1 MALKNKVLRIGK
13 SVILLV
19 AALLFVLPLQAHHR
33 DSVTVAAVE
42 FVRNDRQWEER
53 VLYKASLHGGALF
66 AERDGFTFV
75 LLHPQQLKEF
85 YTAKFAPS
93 SVHSSGVIDAAAY
106 KLVFAGANP
115 SVTVSGHEEIQGY
128 NNYYI
133 GNDPTKWSSR
143 VPKFREVFY
152 ENLYDGIDLT
162 LSQEASHLKYEFA
175 VAPGA
180 SPSQICM
187 DYEGV
192 ENLVVSK
199 GNLIVST
206 AVMQVF
212 ELQPYAYQ
220 EDANGL
226 RETVPCRYKVSRRR
240 LSFEVG
246 NYDTT
251 RPLVIDPVLI
261 FSSYSGSTADNW
273 GYTATYDKEGNLY
286 SGGNVFNVGYP
297 VMFGSFQV
305 DFAGGS
311 TDIAISKFDSGGSF
325 LHFSTYLGGTGTEVP
340 HSLVVNDNNELYV
353 LGTTSSSDFPVTVG
367 AFDTA
372 FNGGESYVLTST
384 VRFTDGSDIVIAKF
398 NEMGTSLLGATYVGG
413 SGNDG
418 LNTVID
424 LRRNY
429 ADEARGEI
437 IIDGQSNVYVASCT
451 QSWDFPVTGG
461 AFDTA
466 FCGGNQD
473 ACIIKFNHNL
483 TNMIWCSYLGGM
495 GDDAA
500 YSIVLASDNS
510 LYVCGGT
517 TSSDLPTT
525 SGVVQPTYGGGDND
539 GFIAHIEPNGT
550 QIEQIT
556 YLGKDGYDQAYLVK
570 NDKQGNPHVF
580 GQTYASGTVWVVN
593 ADWYVPNG
601 GQFLTKLSLGLDSV
615 IWSTAFGTGTMG
627 LDISPTALLVD
638 LCNNIY
644 MSGWGSPSINGGQGG
659 TSGLPI
665 TADAFQNTTDNNDY
679 YFLCISDDASQLVY
693 ATYFGSPHARE
704 HVDGGTSRFDNHGRI
719 YQAVCAG
726 CGNYDDFPTT
736 EGAWSQT
743 NNSTNCNI
751 GVIKF
756 DFNLPAVVA
765 DFHIPNTVCAPIM
778 LEFHNTSQRI
788 SDSTTFFW
796 DFGDG
801 TTSTEENPYHTYT
814 QSGTYLITLVAQDAG
829 SCNFADT
836 AYREMVVLSNSNNVL
851 ENVGICNGDFIQIGI
866 PPSGSSQIT
875 YEWQPQT
882 GLSNPGISN
891 PIAAPEVSTTY
902 YLFVSDGVCID
913 TITQYVE
920 VENLQVNAGSD
931 RVVCA
936 GSSTLLSP
944 VVSGTAV
951 HYYWSTSPTFSS
963 YLNTDFSDPQL
974 EVWPTGTTTYYL
986 RVEGNYCT
994 VESRITVQVSEFSLS
1009 APDDYVVCYGDSMQL
1024 SVMPSAFGSYN
1035 YSWQPASYIVSGG
1048 NTATPWVRPL
1058 QNTVFTVTAT
1068 NEYGCVVTLDVP
1080 VQIRR
1085 FESQVDIT
1093 DASCYGS
1100 YDGSVTL
1107 TVTGGVS
1114 PYYYNWSN
1122 GATSYIITDVPA
1134 GMYTVTVTDDTGCKG
1149 VDSFLVAQPAQLQVQ
1164 QVQTQS
1170 VFCDQECNG
1179 WISVNAVGGTA
1190 PYTYAWLHG
1199 TSGSMASELCAGLYT
1214 VEVTDGHGCHAAGT
1228 FSVADSSSYAL
1239 TYLLHPLSCVG
1250 DCDAEIVLTTD
1261 FAPFSHQVIWNQNP
1275 ELTGDSLEN
1284 LCAGVYQAVVTVDNG
1299 CSYNIY
1305 LQVESVDPLRF
1316 VNLFATPPL
1325 CHGDENGILQ
1335 TGIVG
1340 GTAPYTVE
1348 LAGQSVELPVPGL
1361 SAGTYTLSV
1370 IDAAGCRV
1378 DTLVEIV
1385 EPDSLLLSEQH
1396 HSPPCVEVCLGYID
1410 LEVEGGTQ
1418 PHRYMWS
1425 SGDVTPTLDHLCV
1438 GDYSVTVTDRNGCTA
1453 TLSLALTDSTTFP
1466 TDITA
1471 WCDEDTIYA
1480 GQTTHLYATDLGV
1493 PFQYQWIPPAGV
1505 EAPTASSSVAR
1516 PMSTT
1521 HYVIVVTDEFGCT
1534 RTDTV
1539 LVYVRDVICEEP
1551 YVFVP
1556 NAFTP
1561 NGDGKNDVLYVR
1573 GEIIESVVFKIYDRW
1588 GEKVFETTDL
1598 SKGWD
1603 GTFRGQP
1610 CEPGVYDYY
1619 MQVTCLGLKRYFKK
1633 GNVTLLR

>member
-1 MALKNKVLRIGK
+1 MAAVFFFVP
-13 SVILLV
+13 SV
-19 AALLFVLPLQAHHR
+19 QAHHR
-33 DSVTVAAVE
+33 DSVTVSGVE
-42 FVRNDRQWEER
+42 FVRNDRQWDER
-53 VLYKASLHGGALF
+53 VFFKASLHGGAIF

-75 LLHPQQLKEF
+75 LLHPQQLKDF
-85 YTAKFAPS
+85 YAAKFDPS
-93 SVHSSGVIDAAAY
+93 HARSNGIIDAAAY
-106 KLVFAGANP
+106 KVTFAGANP
-115 SVTVSGHEEIQGY
+115 SVWIAGNDELPGY
-128 NNYYI
+128 DNYYL
-133 GNDPTKWSSR
+133 GNDPSRWSVR
-143 VPKFREVFY
+143 VPKYREVLY
-152 ENLYDGIDLT
+152 RDLYDGIDLSLT
-162 LSQEASHLKYEFA
+162 QVAEHLKYEFT
-175 VAPGA
+175 VAPGV
-180 SPSQICM
+180 SPAQIRM
-187 DYEGV
+187 DYDGV
-192 ENLVVSK
+192 GNLFVSK

-206 AVMQVF
+206 SVMQVV
-212 ELQPYAYQ
+212 EMQPYAYQ
-220 EDANGL
+220 EDENGL
-226 RETVPCRYKVSRRR
+226 REMIPCRYKMNRRR
-240 LSFEVG
+240 LTFEVG
-246 NYDTT
+246 SYDTT

-297 VMFGSFQV
+297 VTTGSFQI

-311 TDIAISKFDSGGSF
+311 TDIAISKFDAGGSF

-353 LGTTSSSDFPVTVG
+353 LGTTSSSDFPVTES
-367 AFDTA
+367 AFDTS
-372 FNGGESYVLTST
+372 FGGGEAYVLTST
-384 VRFTDGSDIVIAKF
+384 VRFNEGSDIVIAKF
-398 NEMGTSLLGATYVGG
+398 NDLGTSLLGATYVGG

-418 LNTVID
+418 LNTVTS

-437 IIDGQSNVYVASCT
+437 IIDDQSNVYVASCT
-451 QSWDFPVTGG
+451 QSQDFPVT
-461 AFDTA
+461 ANVFDTA

-500 YSIVLASDNS
+500 YSIVLEPDNS

-517 TSSDLPTT
+517 TSSDLPT
-525 SGVVQPTYGGGDND
+525 SPDVVQPEYGGGDND
-539 GFIAHIEPNGT
+539 GFIAHISENGD
-550 QIEQIT
+550 QIQQIT

-570 NDKQGNPHVF
+570 SDKQGNPHVL
-580 GQTYASGTVWVVN
+580 GQTYAAGTVWVVN
-593 ADWYVPNG
+593 ANWYIPNG
-601 GQFLTKLSLGLDSV
+601 GQFLTKLSPTLDSV
-615 IWSTAFGTGTMG
+615 IWSTAFGTGSIG

-644 MSGWGSPSINGGQGG
+644 MSGWGCPTINGGQGG

-665 TADAFQNTTDNNDY
+665 TADAFQSTTDNNDY

-726 CGNYDDFPTT
+726 CGSYDDFPTT
-736 EGAWSQT
+736 QGAWSQT

-788 SDSTTFFW
+788 SDSTSFFW

-801 TTSTEENPYHTYT
+801 TTSTEENPYHTFSH
-814 QSGTYLITLVAQDAG
+814 SGTYTITLVARDAG

-836 AYREMVVLSNSNNVL
+836 AYRELVVLSNSNNVL
-851 ENVGICNGDFIQIGI
+851 GDVGVCNGDFIQIGI
-866 PPSGSSQIT
+866 PPSGSSAIT

-882 GLSNPGISN
+882 GLSNPAISN

-920 VENLQVNAGSD
+920 VENLHVDAGSD

-936 GSSTLLSP
+936 GYPTLLSP

-963 YLNTDFSDPQL
+963 YLNTDFSNPQI
-974 EVWPTGTTTYYL
+974 EVWPTSATTYYL

-994 VESRITVQVSEFSLS
+994 EESSVNVTVSDFSLS
-1009 APDDYVVCYGDSMQL
+1009 SPDGYVVCYGDSLQL
-1024 SVMPSAFGSYN
+1024 AVTTSVSGTYS
-1035 YSWQPASYIVSGG
+1035 YSWQPAGSVVSGG
-1048 NTATPWVRPL
+1048 GTATPWVLPL

-1068 NEYGCVVTLDVP
+1068 NEYGCIATLDVP

-1085 FESQVDIT
+1085 FESEASVQ
-1093 DASCYGS
+1093 DATCYGS
-1100 YDGSVTL
+1100 HDGAVNM

-1114 PYYYNWSN
+1114 PYFYNWSN
-1122 GATSYIITDVPA
+1122 GATTPELSELAA
-1134 GMYTVTVTDDTGCKG
+1134 GTYTVTVTDNTGCKG
-1149 VDSFLVAQPAQLQVQ
+1149 VDSFLVAQPALLQVF
-1164 QVQTQS
+1164 QVQMQP
-1170 VFCDQECNG
+1170 VFCDQTCNG
-1179 WISVNAVGGTA
+1179 WVSVNASGGTA
-1190 PYTYAWLHG
+1190 PHTFRWLHG
-1199 TSGSMASELCAGLYT
+1199 QEGCVASGLCAGLYT
-1214 VEVTDGHGCHAAGT
+1214 VEVTDDHGCRVTGT
-1228 FSVADSSSYAL
+1228 FSISDSSSYELAYRL
-1239 TYLLHPLSCVG
+1239 DPLSCAG
-1250 DCDAEIVLTTD
+1250 DCDAAISITTD
-1261 FAPFSHQVIWNQNP
+1261 FTPFNHQVVWNQNP
-1275 ELTGDSLEN
+1275 SQVGDSIGN

-1305 LQVESVDPLRF
+1305 LQIDSVSSVRL

-1325 CHGDENGILQ
+1325 CHGDANGLLQ
-1335 TGIVG
+1335 TDIVG
-1340 GTAPYTVE
+1340 GTAPYTAVVNGE
-1348 LAGQSVELPVPGL
+1348 EVDFPVTDL
-1361 SAGTYTLSV
+1361 TTGTYALSV
-1370 IDAAGCRV
+1370 TDASGCRV
-1378 DTLVEIV
+1378 DTVIELTQPDPLV
-1385 EPDSLLLSEQH
+1385 LSEQH
-1396 HSPPCVEVCLGYID
+1396 QSPPCVEVCLGGIS
-1410 LEVEGGTQ
+1410 LEVEGGTE
-1418 PHRYMWS
+1418 PHRYLWNN
-1425 SGDVTPTLDHLCV
+1425 GGNTPSLGQLCA
-1438 GDYSVTVTDRNGCTA
+1438 GDYSVTVTDRNGCTVS
-1453 TLSLALTDSTTFP
+1453 LSMELTDSTTFP

-1480 GQTTHLYATDLGV
+1480 GETTHLFSTELGS
-1493 PFQYQWIPPAGV
+1493 PFQYSWIPPTGV
-1505 EAPTASSSVAR
+1505 ENPSSASSVAR
-1516 PMSTT
+1516 PVVTT
-1521 HYVIVVTDEFGCT
+1521 NYVVVVTDEFGCT

-1539 LVYVRDVICEEP
+1539 LVYVRDVICEDP

-1556 NAFTP
+1556 NAFSP
-1561 NGDGKNDVLYVR
+1561 NGDGKNDILYVR
-1573 GEIIESVVFKIYDRW
+1573 GEVIREVVFKVYDRW

-1598 SKGWD
+1598 SHGWD

-1610 CEPGVYDYY
+1610 CEPGVYDYHLH
-1619 MQVTCLGLKRYFKK
+1619 VTCLGMKRYFKK